1 MGKMFIFMDKPR
13 ATGWFEFG
21 TILESRPA
29 SGLDFALPRP
39 HTLNPCSP
47 SSPPPPPPLSTGRCS
62 PYLHF
67 LGVLQSLLSHS
78 SQSFPPLRNWN
89 ITGRPGAR
97 TSAPGWIVG
106 GKVLIYSPLVLE
118 AGVFIITSCLSHVCF
133 LRTIDSV
140 AASSA
145 HRFDCARTLPTAV
158 ASCCATLLTGHLCD
172 LHVSAGTPTRAR
184 SCMHACMHA
193 CAGHR
198 GSIGVFVCLK
208 VLRQMF
214 SLPDEISARVCGSGF
229 VKAWSISAVWVCCVH
244 LAEDH
249 FYTDLRLF
257 ESNSRNDK
265 ERIFDLF
272 VFFYSHPSIPTNWER
287 PPQGLGH
294 LSDIMI
300 EMRLIAVLSPAGTV
314 V

>member
-29 SGLDFALPRP
+29 SGFDFALPRP

-47 SSPPPPPPLSTGRCS
+47 SSPPPPLSTGRCS

-97 TSAPGWIVG
+97 TSAPGLVVG
-106 GKVLIYSPLVLE
+106 GKVLIYSPLVLQ

-133 LRTIDSV
+133 LRTIHSV

-145 HRFDCARTLPTAV
+145 HRFDCAWTLPTAV
-158 ASCCATLLTGHLCD
+158 ASA
-172 LHVSAGTPTRAR
+172 AR
-184 SCMHACMHA
+184 P
-193 CAGHR
+193 
-198 GSIGVFVCLK
+198 
-208 VLRQMF
+208 F
-214 SLPDEISARVCGSGF
+214 SLVTSVTC
-229 VKAWSISAVWVCCVH
+229 
-244 LAEDH
+244 
-249 FYTDLRLF
+249 T
-257 ESNSRNDK
+257 
-265 ERIFDLF
+265 
-272 VFFYSHPSIPTNWER
+272 
-287 PPQGLGH
+287 
-294 LSDIMI
+294 
-300 EMRLIAVLSPAGTV
+300 
-314 V
+314 